1 MWSSV
6 FRSQIQMFLPTTILT
21 LQLLSDLIN
30 VDSSSIQEN
39 NESINNETNN

>member
-1 MWSSV
+1 MWSSI

-21 LQLLSDLIN
+21 LQMLLDVIN
-30 VDSSSIQEN
+30 EDSNLDQEY

>member
-21 LQLLSDLIN
+21 LQLLSDVIN

-39 NESINNETNN
+39 NESNNNETDN